1 MSIYRLLY
9 SNVDKL
15 YMYIFPLT
23 IKETDNT
30 ITYTS
35 TAHSEHHIILFL
47 FTTKLKTTQHTEHV
61 LVWQLSPVK
70 PGEQLHVYVSP
81 FLTHSPPFKQ
91 GLEKHTSEAEDAGE
105 GNADI
110 TM

>member
-1 MSIYRLLY
+1 
-9 SNVDKL
+9 
-15 YMYIFPLT
+15 MYIFLLT
-23 IKETDNT
+23 IKETGSA
-30 ITYTS
+30 ITYTC
-35 TAHSEHHIILFL
+35 TVRSELYIII
-47 FTTKLKTTQHTEHV
+47 FTFKTKLKTTQRTEHIPI
-61 LVWQLSPVK
+61 WQLSPVK
-70 PGEQLHVYVSP
+70 PGEQLQLYVLP

>member
-1 MSIYRLLY
+1 MTIRETGNAITYTCTGH
-9 SNVDKL
+9 NE
-15 YMYIFPLT
+15 
-23 IKETDNT
+23 IKET
-30 ITYTS
+30 
-35 TAHSEHHIILFL
+35 
-47 FTTKLKTTQHTEHV
+47 QRTEHL

-70 PGEQLHVYVSP
+70 PGEQLQVYVSP

-110 TM
+110 SMLS